1 MLCLPFLPSPPDL
14 EIVCFQVSSK
24 PSVTICLVYV
34 PPSSDQQHYFDV
46 LRYLESL
53 AVTYPNLGTLGDFN
67 SPDICWSS
75 MHGQSRTSIT
85 LCDLIFHYNLA
96 QLVTFPT
103 HLGGNLL
110 HLVICSPD
118 LSANVSPLSSSLLV
132 SDHYPLCH
140 LSFSIPF
147 VGLQKSSTSWFYN
160 YKKTDFDSLNSFL
173 LDYDFK
179 STY

>member
-1 MLCLPFLPSPPDL
+1 MILILPT
-14 EIVCFQVSSK
+14 
-24 PSVTICLVYV
+24 SV
-34 PPSSDQQHYFDV
+34 
-46 LRYLESL
+46 
-53 AVTYPNLGTLGDFN
+53 
-67 SPDICWSS
+67 
-75 MHGQSRTSIT
+75 GQSRTSIT

-110 HLVICSPD
+110 DLVICSPD

-132 SDHYPLCH
+132 SDHYPLS

-173 LDYDFK
+173 LDYDLLSLMMLNSFGLSLRALFSQQSLCLLPWLRSK
-179 STY
+179 PIPCQSGLF